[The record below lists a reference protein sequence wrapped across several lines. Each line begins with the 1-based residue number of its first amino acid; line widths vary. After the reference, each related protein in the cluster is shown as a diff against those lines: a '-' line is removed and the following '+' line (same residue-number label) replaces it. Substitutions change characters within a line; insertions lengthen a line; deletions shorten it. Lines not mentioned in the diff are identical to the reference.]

1 MHPKTGAAQF
11 VEIRDRVEEIAVR
24 KYVEVNEPV
33 VKPALFAR
41 RTDDA
46 LLGYG
51 VPAEWHN

>member
-1 MHPKTGAAQF
+1 M
-11 VEIRDRVEEIAVR
+11 EIRERVEEIAVL
-24 KYVEVNEPV
+24 KYVEVNEPAL
-33 VKPALFAR
+33 KPALFAR